1 MTPFAS
7 PWRLTPLAIAALIS
21 VPVLTIAVK
30 LLAPS
35 GELWEHL
42 AATVLW
48 RYIANT
54 LWLGFGVGLGTLV
67 IGAGTAWLCSMC
79 RFPGRKLLEWALLL
93 PLAVPTYAIAF
104 TYAGMLDFAGP
115 VQSGLRETFGWT
127 RHDYWF
133 PEIRSLAGAVV
144 VMSLVLYPY
153 VYLLARAAFV
163 NQSVCALEIG
173 RTLGRGPWGS
183 FTGIALPLARPA
195 LAGGVALALMEAL
208 SDFGTV
214 QYYGVDTFTTGIYRT
229 WFALGD
235 VGAAAQLSAVLLGFV
250 ALLLIA
256 EQASRGRA
264 RYHHTSG
271 RYRALPS
278 YRLRGLRG
286 WLAAAACLLPLA
298 LGFLLPALQ
307 LGAWTA
313 ETWRETLDAHF
324 AGLAWNSFRLAA
336 LTALLAVAVALL
348 LAYSLRLGVGP
359 LGRAAARVAA
369 LGYAVPG
376 SVIAVGVM
384 VPFAAVDAG
393 IDDLARRYLGVS
405 TGLLLTGGLAA
416 LVFAYL
422 VRFLAVALRA
432 VEAGL
437 DKVSPDMDDA
447 ARALGC
453 APGRVLIRVHV
464 PVVRAG
470 LLTAALL
477 VFVDVMKELP
487 ATLIMRPFN
496 FDTLAVRAWELAAD
510 ERLADSASA
519 ALTIVAVGLAPVI
532 LLSRAVGRARP
543 GAAAPAVP

>member
-1 MTPFAS
+1 MP
-7 PWRLTPLAIAALIS
+7 
-21 VPVLTIAVK
+21 
-30 LLAPS
+30 
-35 GELWEHL
+35 
-42 AATVLW
+42 
-48 RYIANT
+48 
-54 LWLGFGVGLGTLV
+54 
-67 IGAGTAWLCSMC
+67 
-79 RFPGRKLLEWALLL
+79 
-93 PLAVPTYAIAF
+93 
-104 TYAGMLDFAGP
+104 
-115 VQSGLRETFGWT
+115 
-127 RHDYWF
+127 
-133 PEIRSLAGAVV
+133 
-144 VMSLVLYPY
+144 
-153 VYLLARAAFV
+153 
-163 NQSVCALEIG
+163 
-173 RTLGRGPWGS
+173 
-183 FTGIALPLARPA
+183 
-195 LAGGVALALMEAL
+195 
-208 SDFGTV
+208 
-214 QYYGVDTFTTGIYRT
+214 
-229 WFALGD
+229 
-235 VGAAAQLSAVLLGFV
+235 
-250 ALLLIA
+250 
-256 EQASRGRA
+256 
-264 RYHHTSG
+264 
-271 RYRALPS
+271 
-278 YRLRGLRG
+278 
-286 WLAAAACLLPLA
+286 
-298 LGFLLPALQ
+298 
-307 LGAWTA
+307 
-313 ETWRETLDAHF
+313 
-324 AGLAWNSFRLAA
+324 GLAWNSFRLAA

-348 LAYSLRLGVGP
+348 LAYSLRLGGGP

-384 VPFAAVDAG
+384 VPFAAVDATL
-393 IDDLARRYLGVS
+393 DDLARRHLGVS

-453 APGRVLIRVHV
+453 APGRVLTRVHV
-464 PVVRAG
+464 PVIRAG